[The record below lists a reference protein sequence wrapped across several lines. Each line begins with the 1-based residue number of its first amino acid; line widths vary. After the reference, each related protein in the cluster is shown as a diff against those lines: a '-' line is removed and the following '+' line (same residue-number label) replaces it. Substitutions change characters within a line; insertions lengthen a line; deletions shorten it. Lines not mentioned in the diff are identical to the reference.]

1 MISDNDFQPQNPMW
15 GQKVIQKEPIA
26 CHLRPATSPQ
36 TGSLSWSLSLA
47 TGYFTGNFVSHRQ
60 KKRRNHFR
68 KWLTKI
74 IFQAK
79 TRFEAGMKPEKGQ
92 NLIIWN
98 PLRAR
103 KRVQGYVS
111 PKKSGGHQGRTASY
125 REELP
130 PLLIKNVDRCR
141 LIYKLFYRGKKEKST
156 IEKFA
161 LCPTSTYT
169 RRACA
174 FP

>member
-1 MISDNDFQPQNPMW
+1 MISDNDFQPQNPIRDR
-15 GQKVIQKEPIA
+15 KVIQKEPIA
-26 CHLRPATSPQ
+26 CHLRPAASPE
-36 TGSLSWSLSLA
+36 TGSLFWSLSFA
-47 TGYFTGNFVSHRQ
+47 IGYFTGNFGSHRQ
-60 KKRRNHFR
+60 KKRGNHFR
-68 KWLTKI
+68 KWLPEI

-103 KRVQGYVS
+103 KRVQGYGS
-111 PKKSGGHQGRTASY
+111 PKKSGGRRGRTASC
-125 REELP
+125 REEIP

-141 LIYKLFYRGKKEKST
+141 LIYKLFYREKKEKST

-174 FP
+174 VP